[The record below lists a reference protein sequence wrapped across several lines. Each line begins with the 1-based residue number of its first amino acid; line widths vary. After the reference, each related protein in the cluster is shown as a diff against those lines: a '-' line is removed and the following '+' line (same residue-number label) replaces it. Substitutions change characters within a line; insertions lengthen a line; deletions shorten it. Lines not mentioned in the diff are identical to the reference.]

1 MCKEPWTAGL
11 SRWLS
16 GKESASQYKRRGFK
30 PWVGKI
36 PWRRKWQPPPVILPG
51 ESHGQRSLAVYSLWD
66 LQRVGHDLATKQQ
79 QPWTTQTA
87 SVSPSGIFC
96 PVSEPED
103 NGSVQPSQACEAIPF
118 LPQKDRQYLHI
129 WVCGLS
135 RMVHC
140 LFWDKPAHLS
150 HFWAG
155 EHIQYCLPIR
165 FQGLNS
171 T

>member
-1 MCKEPWTAGL
+1 MIFFGL
-11 SRWLS
+11 PRWLS
-16 GKESASQYKRRGFK
+16 GKESACQYKRWGFK
-30 PWVGKI
+30 PWVGTI
-36 PWRRKWQPPPVILPG
+36 PWRRKWQPPPVVLPG
-51 ESHGQRSLAVYSLWD
+51 ESHGQRSLVVHSLWD
-66 LQRVGHDLATKQQ
+66 LERVGHDLATKQQ

-87 SVSPSGIFC
+87 SASPGIFC
-96 PVSEPED
+96 PISEPED

-118 LPQKDRQYLHI
+118 LPWNDRQDLHI
-129 WVCGLS
+129 WVRGLS
-135 RMVHC
+135 WMVHC

-155 EHIQYCLPIR
+155 ERVQYCLPIR